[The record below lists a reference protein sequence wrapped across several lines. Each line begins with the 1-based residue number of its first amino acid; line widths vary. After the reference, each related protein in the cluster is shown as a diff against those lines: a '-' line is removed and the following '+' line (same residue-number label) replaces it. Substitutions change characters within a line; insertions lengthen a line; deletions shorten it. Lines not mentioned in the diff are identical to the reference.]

1 MELRDVCQ
9 NPISILTCYNHRELL
24 VATLRALTGE
34 TYDKEDL
41 SWVEELMDFQSD
53 GAKHW

>member
-24 VATLRALTGE
+24 AATLRALTGE

-53 GAKHW
+53 GAKH

>member
-9 NPISILTCYNHRELL
+9 NPISILTCYNHMELL
-24 VATLRALTGE
+24 LVTLRALTGE
-34 TYDKEDL
+34 TYDNKDL
-41 SWVEELMDFQSD
+41 PYVEELMDFQTD